1 MDNSSVGSR
10 REAVVT
16 RLNAVRE
23 SYGRCFD
30 GVAAEA
36 AFHGSEWSVA
46 DLLRHVNG
54 GLFRTMIMRLLDED
68 SPQLGTFDRQAVW
81 EQLIKT
87 SLGNIDE
94 ALKIATTIT
103 PEQMIRTGER
113 NGQPYSSLDAI
124 EAWATH
130 LEEHLAQL
138 QNEIGPR
145 EGLPSV

>member
-1 MDNSSVGSR
+1 MDNSSAESR

-16 RLNAVRE
+16 RLNAARE
-23 SYGRCFD
+23 SYQRCFSD
-30 GVAAEA
+30 VTVEA
-36 AFHGSEWSVA
+36 AFVGSEWSIA

-68 SPQLGTFDRQAVW
+68 SPQLGRFDRQVVW
-81 EQLIKT
+81 DQLMET

-94 ALKIATTIT
+94 ALKIATDIT

-130 LEEHLAQL
+130 LEDHVAQL
-138 QNEIGPR
+138 RDEIRPR

>member
-1 MDNSSVGSR
+1 MDNSSAESR

-16 RLNAVRE
+16 RLNAARE
-23 SYGRCFD
+23 SYKKCFD
-30 GVAAEA
+30 GVTAEA
-36 AFHGSEWSVA
+36 AFIGSEWSIV

-68 SPQLGTFDRQAVW
+68 SPQLGRFDRQVVW
-81 EQLIKT
+81 DQLIET

-94 ALKIATTIT
+94 ALKIATDIT

-130 LEEHLAQL
+130 LEDHVAQL
-138 QNEIGPR
+138 QNEIRPR

>member
-1 MDNSSVGSR
+1 M
-10 REAVVT
+10 VT
-16 RLNAVRE
+16 RLNAARE
-23 SYGRCFD
+23 SYERCFD
-30 GVAAEA
+30 GVTAEA
-36 AFHGSEWSVA
+36 ASHGSEWSVA

-54 GLFRTMIMRLLDED
+54 GLFRTLIMRLQDED
-68 SPQLGTFDRQAVW
+68 SPQLGTFDWQAVW

-94 ALKIATTIT
+94 ALKIATDIT
-103 PEQMIRTGER
+103 PEKMIRTGER

-138 QNEIGPR
+138 QNEIKPR

>member
-1 MDNSSVGSR
+1 MDNSSVERR

-16 RLNAVRE
+16 RLKAARE
-23 SYGRCFD
+23 SYERCFD

-36 AFHGSEWSVA
+36 ASHGSEWSVA

-68 SPQLGTFDRQAVW
+68 SPQLGRFDRQVVW
-81 EQLIKT
+81 DQLIKT

-94 ALKIATTIT
+94 ALKIATDIT

-138 QNEIGPR
+138 QNEIRPR

>member
-16 RLNAVRE
+16 RLNAASE
-23 SYGRCFD
+23 SYQRCFSD
-30 GVAAEA
+30 VTAEA
-36 AFHGSEWSVA
+36 AFVGSEWSIV

-54 GLFRTMIMRLLDED
+54 GLFRAMIMRLLDED
-68 SPQLGTFDRQAVW
+68 SPQLGSFNRQAVW
-81 EQLIKT
+81 DQLVET

-113 NGQPYSSLDAI
+113 NGKPYSSLDAL

-138 QNEIGPR
+138 QNEIRPR

>member
-1 MDNSSVGSR
+1 M
-10 REAVVT
+10 
-16 RLNAVRE
+16 VRCR
-23 SYGRCFD
+23 S
-30 GVAAEA
+30 AE
-36 AFHGSEWSVA
+36 
-46 DLLRHVNG
+46 
-54 GLFRTMIMRLLDED
+54 
-68 SPQLGTFDRQAVW
+68 AVW

-94 ALKIATTIT
+94 ALKIATDIT

-130 LEEHLAQL
+130 LEDHVAQL
-138 QNEIGPR
+138 RDEIRPR

>member
-1 MDNSSVGSR
+1 MDNSTVKSR

-16 RLNAVRE
+16 RLNAARE
-23 SYGRCFD
+23 SYERCFD

-36 AFHGSEWSVA
+36 ASHGSEWSIA

-130 LEEHLAQL
+130 LEAHLAQL
-138 QNEIGPR
+138 QNEIRPR

>member
-1 MDNSSVGSR
+1 MDNSSAESR

-16 RLNAVRE
+16 RLNAARE
-23 SYGRCFD
+23 SYQRCFSD
-30 GVAAEA
+30 VKVEA
-36 AFHGSEWSVA
+36 AFVGSEWSIA

-68 SPQLGTFDRQAVW
+68 SPQLGRFDRQVVW
-81 EQLIKT
+81 DQLMET

-94 ALKIATTIT
+94 ALKIATDIT

-130 LEEHLAQL
+130 LEDHVAQL
-138 QNEIGPR
+138 RDEIRPR